1 MKVTIPT
8 YHECFYE
15 IHVCCLRGTE
25 MSCRDIKTLLS
36 GLLQSPE
43 DSVPRP
49 WAGPGNSGINHQNWA
64 SQVHRTQFS
73 SPRAVIITANV
84 VSSLPQPQ
92 GATLEPCFLLRSLH
106 LSHEWL
112 SKPSQALESLSQPPM
127 TPFLG
132 EPSRTSL
139 TPPVLF
145 VALSPCLWHTRLHS
159 EAFSGHLS
167 CPSLLFSSIPHL
179 LFLPLEW
186 SVKWTPSLTLL
197 HHGRTKYALNL
208 GEVTARGKTSNAH
221 VAR

>member
-36 GLLQSPE
+36 GLLQSPK

-139 TPPVLF
+139 TPPVL
-145 VALSPCLWHTRLHS
+145 LSLFPLVFDTLACILKPSLDTCPAHPC
-159 EAFSGHLS
+159 F
-167 CPSLLFSSIPHL
+167 SLLFLTYCSFPLSGLSSGPL
-179 LFLPLEW
+179 LWRF
-186 SVKWTPSLTLL
+186 STM
-197 HHGRTKYALNL
+197 
-208 GEVTARGKTSNAH
+208 GEPNML
-221 VAR
+221 